1 MVAWQQQLTYTG
13 SMTTIPTTALA
24 KPADVDASP
33 ELMQIERGLSTIVRW
48 GNLPRVRERFTAVA
62 GMDLERASYAVLFR
76 LEVEGPAR
84 LSDLAQRVGVDIST
98 LSRQVHHLEA
108 AGLVGRSVMEEDRRA
123 ALLSVTDEG
132 RDFVHRIR
140 AAKRAAITEMLEHW
154 TPEERAEL
162 GRVLGRLANEMVAF
176 GCRER

>member
-1 MVAWQQQLTYTG
+1 
-13 SMTTIPTTALA
+13 
-24 KPADVDASP
+24 
-33 ELMQIERGLSTIVRW
+33 
-48 GNLPRVRERFTAVA
+48 
-62 GMDLERASYAVLFR
+62 
-76 LEVEGPAR
+76 
-84 LSDLAQRVGVDIST
+84 VGVDIST

-132 RDFVHRIR
+132 RDFVRRIR
-140 AAKRAAITEMLEHW
+140 AAKRAALTEMLEHW

>member
-1 MVAWQQQLTYTG
+1 M
-13 SMTTIPTTALA
+13 SMATTTTPGTTA
-24 KPADVDASP
+24 DTEASP
-33 ELMQIERGLSTIVRW
+33 EMTQSERGLTTIVRW
-48 GNLPRVRERFTAVA
+48 GNLPRVRERFTAAAA
-62 GMDLERASYAVLFR
+62 GMDLDRASYGVLFR
-76 LEVEGPAR
+76 LEEGPAR

-132 RDFVHRIR
+132 RDFVRRIR

-162 GRVLGRLANEMVAF
+162 GRALGRLANEMVAF

>member
-1 MVAWQQQLTYTG
+1 MFKSTG
-13 SMTTIPTTALA
+13 ARAVPQRAGSEETRRILFETALA
-24 KPADVDASP
+24 
-33 ELMQIERGLSTIVRW
+33 LFRERGFEETTLRDIASQAELSLGAAYYYFPSKEAIVGAYYEYVQEKHVELARAAFARP
-48 GNLPRVRERFTAVA
+48 GSLRER
-62 GMDLERASYAVLFR
+62 LRAALHTKI
-76 LEVEGPAR
+76 
-84 LSDLAQRVGVDIST
+84 D
-98 LSRQVHHLEA
+98 
-108 AGLVGRSVMEEDRRA
+108 VMEEDRRA

-132 RDFVHRIR
+132 RDFVRRIR

>member
-1 MVAWQQQLTYTG
+1 MA
-13 SMTTIPTTALA
+13 TTTQATAFT
-24 KPADVDASP
+24 KTPATDASP
-33 ELMQIERGLSTIVRW
+33 ELTQIERGLSTIVRW

-76 LEVEGPAR
+76 LEEGPAR

-98 LSRQVHHLEA
+98 LSRQVHHLED

-132 RDFVHRIR
+132 RDFVRRIR

-154 TPEERAEL
+154 TPDERAEL

>member
-1 MVAWQQQLTYTG
+1 M
-13 SMTTIPTTALA
+13 SMATTMTPGTSAA
-24 KPADVDASP
+24 PEASP
-33 ELMQIERGLSTIVRW
+33 ELTQIERGLTTIVRW

-62 GMDLERASYAVLFR
+62 GMDLDRASYAVLFR
-76 LEVEGPAR
+76 LEEGPAR

-123 ALLSVTDEG
+123 ALLSVTGEG
-132 RDFVHRIR
+132 RELVERIR
-140 AAKRAAITEMLEHW
+140 QAKRAVITEMLAGW
-154 TPEERAEL
+154 TQDEREELA
-162 GRVLGRLANEMVAF
+162 RVLNRLADAIVAF

>member
-1 MVAWQQQLTYTG
+1 MSFLACARSCCSAVEPDGAEVVAG
-13 SMTTIPTTALA
+13 EGPE
-24 KPADVDASP
+24 PAGEGGAVA
-33 ELMQIERGLSTIVRW
+33 GV
-48 GNLPRVRERFTAVA
+48 VAAVA
-62 GMDLERASYAVLFR
+62 GMDLERASYSVLFR
-76 LEVEGPAR
+76 LEEGPAR

-162 GRVLGRLANEMVAF
+162 GRVLGP
-176 GCRER
+176 

>member
-13 SMTTIPTTALA
+13 SMSTPPTTALA
-24 KPADVDASP
+24 KPPAVDASP
-33 ELMQIERGLSTIVRW
+33 ELTQIERGLSTIVRW

-62 GMDLERASYAVLFR
+62 GMDLERASYVVLFR
-76 LEVEGPAR
+76 LEEGPAR

-132 RDFVHRIR
+132 RDFVRRIR

>member
-13 SMTTIPTTALA
+13 SMSTTTQTTALT
-24 KPADVDASP
+24 KTPATEASP
-33 ELMQIERGLSTIVRW
+33 ELTQIERGLPPIVRW

-76 LEVEGPAR
+76 LEEGPAR

-108 AGLVGRSVMEEDRRA
+108 AGLVCRSVMEEDRRA
-123 ALLSVTDEG
+123 G
-132 RDFVHRIR
+132 RPSLPAGGPDFVRR
-140 AAKRAAITEMLEHW
+140 LRGAAPAAPPR
-154 TPEERAEL
+154 TPWAP
-162 GRVLGRLANEMVAF
+162 
-176 GCRER
+176 

>member
-1 MVAWQQQLTYTG
+1 M
-13 SMTTIPTTALA
+13 SMATTMTPGTSAA
-24 KPADVDASP
+24 PEASP
-33 ELMQIERGLSTIVRW
+33 ELTQIERGLTTIVRW

-62 GMDLERASYAVLFR
+62 GMDLDRASYAVLFR
-76 LEVEGPAR
+76 LEEGPAR

-123 ALLSVTDEG
+123 ALLSVTDKG

-140 AAKRAAITEMLEHW
+140 AAKRPAITQMPEHS
-154 TPEERAEL
+154 PPAARAPPRRGLGRPPHEL
-162 GRVLGRLANEMVAF
+162 GALR
-176 GCRER
+176 CRGG